1 VKIELKTHSK
11 KPQNY
16 ANTYDKLTNNT
27 YQLMKIRFIG
37 GAGTVTGSKTL
48 IESNGIRILID
59 CGQFQGIKPLRE
71 RNWEPLP
78 ILPSSIDFVL
88 LTHGHLDHCGWLP
101 RLVNQGFK
109 GKIYCTSPTKDITKL
124 ILLDSAKIQEE
135 DANKANKENYSK
147 HEIAEPLYTVE
158 QVEAVFPLFR
168 IIKINEVV
176 NLDAEISAIYTNA
189 GHIIGACT
197 IELKLENK
205 TLVFSGDIGRDND
218 LLVFPPIK
226 PNKGDYIFLESTYGN
241 RLHPD
246 TDTKAELE
254 MYINNTV
261 RKNGTI
267 IIPSFAVERA
277 QTIMYLLWQLK
288 EENRIPNIPYI
299 IDTPMGI
306 SVLDIF
312 ANNRN
317 WHKLPEEH
325 FVAMCN
331 MFAMITDYKETIET
345 IYNKSPKVVI
355 AASGMITGGRVLSYL
370 EQYIG
375 LPETTVI
382 IIGYQAEGT
391 RGRKLLEG
399 ATEIKIHGKYYEVK
413 ANILEIESLSAHAD
427 QKGLLDWLSEFKTK
441 PTKVFLVHGENQAAD
456 ELRIK
461 IKEQYGFECS
471 VPLLGQE
478 IEL

>member
-1 VKIELKTHSK
+1 
-11 KPQNY
+11 
-16 ANTYDKLTNNT
+16 
-27 YQLMKIRFIG
+27 MKIKFLG

-48 IESNGIRILID
+48 VESNGLRILID

-71 RNWEPLP
+71 LNWEPLSV
-78 ILPSSIDFVL
+78 LPSTIDFVI

-109 GKIYCTSPTKDITKL
+109 GKIYCTSPTKDVAKL

-135 DANKANKENYSK
+135 EANKANESHYSK

-158 QVEAVFPLFR
+158 QAEQVLPLFR
-168 IIKINEVV
+168 VIKPNEEVF
-176 NLDAEISAIYTNA
+176 LDAEIFAVFSNA
-189 GHIIGACT
+189 GHIIGAST
-197 IELKLENK
+197 IALTLENK

-218 LLVFPPIK
+218 VLMFAPTK
-226 PNKGDYIFLESTYGN
+226 PKKADYVFLESTYGN
-241 RLHPD
+241 RIHPE
-246 TDTKAELE
+246 TDAKLELE
-254 MYINNTV
+254 AYINNAFQ
-261 RKNGTI
+261 KGGTI

-277 QTIMYLLWQLK
+277 QSIMYLIWQLK
-288 EENRIPNIPYI
+288 REDRIPNIPYI

-312 ANNRN
+312 RNNRK
-317 WHKLPEEH
+317 WHKLSEEDCI
-325 FVAMCN
+325 AMCK
-331 MFAMITDYKETIET
+331 MFFMISDYKETIEA
-345 IYNKSPKVVI
+345 IYNKQSKVVI

-370 EQYIG
+370 ERYIS
-375 LPETTVI
+375 LPETTVVI
-382 IIGYQAEGT
+382 VGYQAEGT

-413 ANILEIESLSAHAD
+413 ANIVEIEGLSAHGD
-427 QKGLLDWLSEFKTK
+427 QTDLLNWLSELETK
-441 PTKVFLVHGENQAAD
+441 PEKVFLVHGENQPAD

-461 IKEQYGFECS
+461 IQEKYGFDCV

-478 IEL
+478 FEL

>member
-1 VKIELKTHSK
+1 
-11 KPQNY
+11 
-16 ANTYDKLTNNT
+16 
-27 YQLMKIRFIG
+27 MKIKFIG

-48 IESNGIRILID
+48 VESNGIRILID

-71 RNWEPLP
+71 LNWEPLP

-101 RLVNQGFK
+101 RLVNQGFE

-135 DANKANKENYSK
+135 EANKANEEHYSK
-147 HEIAEPLYTVE
+147 HDIAEPLYTVAQAE
-158 QVEAVFPLFR
+158 KVFPYFR
-168 IIKINEVV
+168 IIKTNEII
-176 NLDAEISAIYTNA
+176 NLDAEISVVFSNA

-197 IELKLENK
+197 IELSLENK

-218 LLVFPPIK
+218 LLVFPPVK
-226 PNKGDYIFLESTYGN
+226 PKKADYVFLESTYGN
-241 RLHPD
+241 RLHPE
-246 TDTKAELE
+246 TDVMAELE
-254 MYINNTV
+254 TCINNTV
-261 RKNGTI
+261 QKGGSI

-277 QTIMYLLWQLK
+277 QTVMYLLWLLK
-288 EENRIPNIPYI
+288 EEGKIPNIPYI

-306 SVLDIF
+306 KVLDIF
-312 ANNRN
+312 SNNRN
-317 WHKLPEEH
+317 WHKLPEEE
-325 FVAMCN
+325 FVAMCK
-331 MFAMITDYKETIET
+331 MFTMITDYQETIDT
-345 IYNKSPKVVI
+345 IYNKQPKVVI

-370 EQYIG
+370 ERYIG

-399 ATEIKIHGKYYEVK
+399 AKDIKIHGKYYDVK
-413 ANILEIESLSAHAD
+413 ATILEIESLSAHAD
-427 QKGLLDWLSEFKTK
+427 QKGLLNWLSELKTK
-441 PTKVFLVHGENQAAD
+441 PKKVFLVHGENQPAD
-456 ELRIK
+456 EIRIK
-461 IKEQYGFECS
+461 IKEQYGYDCT
-471 VPLLGQE
+471 VPLMGQE

>member
-1 VKIELKTHSK
+1 
-11 KPQNY
+11 
-16 ANTYDKLTNNT
+16 
-27 YQLMKIRFIG
+27 MKIKFLG

-48 IESNGIRILID
+48 VESNGIRILID

-71 RNWEPLP
+71 LNWEPLP

-101 RLVNQGFK
+101 RLVNQGFN
-109 GKIYCTSPTKDITKL
+109 GKIYCTSPTKDVAKL

-135 DANKANKENYSK
+135 EANKANEGHYSK
-147 HEIAEPLYTVE
+147 HEIAEPLYTVDQAE
-158 QVEAVFPLFR
+158 KVFPFFR
-168 IIKINEVV
+168 IVKPKEVIS
-176 NLDAEISAIYTNA
+176 LDPEITATFTNA

-197 IELKLENK
+197 VELKLENK
-205 TLVFSGDIGRDND
+205 TLVFSGDIGRDD
-218 LLVFPPIK
+218 DVLMFPPEK
-226 PNKGDYIFLESTYGN
+226 PEKANYIFLESTYGN
-241 RLHPD
+241 RIHPE
-246 TDTKAELE
+246 TDAKAELE
-254 MYINNTV
+254 MYINNTI
-261 RKNGTI
+261 RKGGTVI
-267 IIPSFAVERA
+267 LPSFAVERA
-277 QTIMYLLWQLK
+277 QTVMYLLWQLK
-288 EENRIPNIPYI
+288 EEDKIPNVPYI

-312 ANNRN
+312 SNNRI
-317 WHKLPEEH
+317 WHKLHEEE
-325 FVAMCN
+325 FTSMCN
-331 MFAMITDYKETIET
+331 MFSMISDYQETIET
-345 IYNKSPKVVI
+345 IYNKQPKIVI

-370 EQYIG
+370 ETYIG

-399 ATEIKIHGKYYEVK
+399 AKEIKIHGKYYPVL

-427 QKGLLDWLSEFKTK
+427 QNGLLNWLSALTTK
-441 PTKVFLVHGENQAAD
+441 PKKVFLVHGENQPAD

-461 IKEQYGFECS
+461 INEKYGWDCS
-471 VPLLGQE
+471 VPLMGQE

>member
-1 VKIELKTHSK
+1 
-11 KPQNY
+11 
-16 ANTYDKLTNNT
+16 
-27 YQLMKIRFIG
+27 MKIKFLG

-48 IESNGIRILID
+48 VESNGIRILID

-71 RNWEPLP
+71 LNWEPLP

-101 RLVNQGFK
+101 RLVNQGFN
-109 GKIYCTSPTKDITKL
+109 GKIYCTSPTKDVAKL

-135 DANKANKENYSK
+135 EANKANEGHYSK
-147 HEIAEPLYTVE
+147 HEIAEPLYTVDQAE
-158 QVEAVFPLFR
+158 KVFPFFR
-168 IIKINEVV
+168 IVKPKEVIS
-176 NLDAEISAIYTNA
+176 LDSEITATFTNA

-197 IELKLENK
+197 VELKLENK
-205 TLVFSGDIGRDND
+205 TLVFSGDIGRDD
-218 LLVFPPIK
+218 DVLMFPPEK
-226 PNKGDYIFLESTYGN
+226 PEKADYIFLESTYGN
-241 RLHPD
+241 RIHPE
-246 TDTKAELE
+246 TDAKAELE
-254 MYINNTV
+254 MYINNTI
-261 RKNGTI
+261 RKGGTVI
-267 IIPSFAVERA
+267 LPSFAVERA
-277 QTIMYLLWQLK
+277 QTVMYLLWQLK
-288 EENRIPNIPYI
+288 EEDKIPNVPYI

-312 ANNRN
+312 SNNRI
-317 WHKLPEEH
+317 WHKLHEEE
-325 FVAMCN
+325 FTSMCN
-331 MFAMITDYKETIET
+331 MFSMISDYQETIET
-345 IYNKSPKVVI
+345 IYNKQPKIVI

-370 EQYIG
+370 ETYIG

-399 ATEIKIHGKYYEVK
+399 AKEIKIHGKYYPVL

-427 QKGLLDWLSEFKTK
+427 QNGLLNWLSALTTK
-441 PTKVFLVHGENQAAD
+441 PKKVFLVHGENQPAD

-461 IKEQYGFECS
+461 INEKYGWDCS
-471 VPLLGQE
+471 VPLMGQE